1 MPAYNFKG
9 QFAEL
14 VEQGVKPHTIRPRR
28 KRPTRVG
35 ETLYLYTGMRTRA
48 CRKLRIAAC
57 TRIRPIEIRTKKEW
71 LTVRLDGQLLS
82 QADIGALARRDGF
95 ECAEA
100 FSCFFLETYGP
111 KFKGELIEWQP

>member
-35 ETLYLYTGMRTRA
+35 ETLYLYTGMRTTQ
-48 CRKLRIAAC
+48 CRQLLVATC
-57 TRIRPIEIRTKKEW
+57 TRILPIEIRTKKEW

-82 QADIGALARRDGF
+82 QAEIGALARRDGF
-95 ECAEA
+95 ESAEE
-100 FSCFFLETYGP
+100 FSVFFLNTYGP
-111 KFKGELIEWQP
+111 EFKGELIEWKT